1 MVKTNSSSSKKIAWI
16 YPELKSQLDIDLGEE
31 LKSVHPNLELPI
43 MSSKKL
49 GFQPAELATK
59 AFISYKFLEE
69 TNLLSE
75 GNTAFRNYLFKLP
88 KGTDPESIAILLR
101 QAIVTTDLQV
111 YSHHKVGHRA
121 GRLLRYL
128 SDFLAIVSMVA
139 LFLACLGGGYLY
151 KGFFNQRIKDIAI
164 LVCLGACKK
173 KALQT
178 YFREETGKRGWLA

>member
-1 MVKTNSSSSKKIAWI
+1 MR
-16 YPELKSQLDIDLGEE
+16 P
-31 LKSVHPNLELPI
+31 
-43 MSSKKL
+43 
-49 GFQPAELATK
+49 
-59 AFISYKFLEE
+59 KF
-69 TNLLSE
+69 
-75 GNTAFRNYLFKLP
+75 A
-88 KGTDPESIAILLR
+88 ESIAILLR

-178 YFREETGKRGWLA
+178 YFAQLSILGAAAVIPAVLIAFSHSWNFVPIDLKSQQALVLSALIVAIFGG